1 MKIVKLAKMKERM
14 SKLKDQFREIEAKK
28 VRFQKEIN
36 RTPVLRE
43 SEKINSNQQLD
54 YA

>member
-1 MKIVKLAKMKERM
+1 MKIVKLAKMKDRM
-14 SKLKDQFREIEAKK
+14 IKLKDQFREIEAKK